1 MDVIL
6 DSDMYKY
13 KNDIKQHSVDVV
25 SFNSTEKKNK
35 KHSTSL
41 KCFNLPQKTNKLTI
55 EYLT

>member
-25 SFNSTEKKNK
+25 SFNSTEKK

>member
-25 SFNSTEKKNK
+25 SFNSTEKKKNIPHHSNVLTYHK
-35 KHSTSL
+35 K
-41 KCFNLPQKTNKLTI
+41 QTNSQLNI
-55 EYLT
+55 

>member
-25 SFNSTEKKNK
+25 SFNSTEKKK
-35 KHSTSL
+35 KNIPHHSNVLTYH
-41 KCFNLPQKTNKLTI
+41 KKQTNSQLNI
-55 EYLT
+55 